1 MNPRS
6 NPHRTSHYDHLF
18 HDKSLDKIHY
28 PVSIAD
34 IPAVED
40 QLHLNIN
47 VFTFFDDAGR
57 ARQPLYTSKKIFLDF
72 IFLHYFDE
80 HFAWI
85 TTFGAFMADCPT
97 TQSSGAAHAW
107 ATSITKTVLRSKGST
122 ARDLRTPTTSSCC
135 AKPWKKVASKT
146 FPLAP
151 GLPSLSIPT

>member
-1 MNPRS
+1 MYAVLSALMNPRS
-6 NPHRTSHYDHLF
+6 NPHRPSHYDHLF
-18 HDKSLDKIHY
+18 HDKGLDKIQY

-80 HFAWI
+80 HFVWI
-85 TTFGAFMADCPT
+85 KKFGAFMADSAQP
-97 TQSSGAAHAW
+97 HNLL
-107 ATSITKTVLRSKGST
+107 VPRMP
-122 ARDLRTPTTSSCC
+122 R
-135 AKPWKKVASKT
+135 
-146 FPLAP
+146 PLP
-151 GLPSLSIPT
+151 QRKQF